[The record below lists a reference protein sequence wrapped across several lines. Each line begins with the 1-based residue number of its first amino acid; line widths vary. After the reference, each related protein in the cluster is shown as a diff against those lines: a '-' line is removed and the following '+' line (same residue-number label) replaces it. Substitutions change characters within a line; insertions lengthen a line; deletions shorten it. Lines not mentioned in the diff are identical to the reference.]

1 MKKKMFKLSAS
12 LMLVL
17 TLLLTLSASVFASSP
32 TIRKTTYEGKGI
44 VEVDFTRRVRYKD
57 VKVTVKDNDG
67 KAYKTVIVE
76 KDKDDLEFKI
86 LKYQKGKTYK
96 FTITG
101 IKVRGSQT
109 YGKVTGTVKIPAPVT
124 NPISGSK
131 AISIAVNHAAKHFNL
146 SNIIEK
152 EVEKDLYKG
161 TPSWEVEFKARMNGR
176 WYEFDY
182 DIDRASGKILHFEYE
197 PDLDM
202 AG

>member
-32 TIRKTTYEGKGI
+32 TIRKTAYEGKGI
-44 VEVDFTRRVRYKD
+44 VEVDFTRKVSYKD
-57 VKVTVKDNDG
+57 VKVAVKDTDG
-67 KAYKTVIVE
+67 KAYKTVIVD
-76 KDKDDLEFKI
+76 KDRDDLEFKI

-101 IKVRGSQT
+101 IKVKGSQT
-109 YGKVTGTVKIPAPVT
+109 YGKVSGTVKIPAPVT
-124 NPISGSK
+124 NPVSGSK
-131 AISIAVNHAAKHFNL
+131 AISIAVNHAEKHFSI
-146 SNIIEK
+146 SNIVQK
-152 EVEKDLYKG
+152 EAEKDFYKG

-182 DIDRASGKILHFEYE
+182 EIDRASGKILHFHYE
-197 PDLDM
+197 LD
-202 AG
+202 